1 MNLSDKEDL
10 RWLSQLVGDI
20 RSAGPDH
27 DPMMV
32 GAMARDLLLHYGR
45 GVPVQRATTDVDLA
59 FAVAN
64 WDEFSALRDALLTSE
79 WFTATRAEHKLRHR
93 EALEID
99 LIPFGGVEDAAGQ
112 VVWPVNESL
121 IRVLGYQE
129 ARATSLEVLL
139 PEGQRI
145 STVSLPMLAAIKV
158 IAWADRHTS
167 QPRKDAS
174 DLLLV
179 LKNYLHEKNA
189 ARLYGEA
196 AHLLEETD
204 FDYESAGAWLAGN
217 DAAASIARTS
227 SDSVRLLDVLR
238 DILYIETDANGQL
251 RLIGESGLEP
261 DSAIRLLRSFRDGLF
276 AEHSDAH
283 P

>member
-1 MNLSDKEDL
+1 
-10 RWLSQLVGDI
+10 
-20 RSAGPDH
+20 
-27 DPMMV
+27 
-32 GAMARDLLLHYGR
+32 
-45 GVPVQRATTDVDLA
+45 
-59 FAVAN
+59 
-64 WDEFSALRDALLTSE
+64 
-79 WFTATRAEHKLRHR
+79 
-93 EALEID
+93 
-99 LIPFGGVEDAAGQ
+99 
-112 VVWPVNESL
+112 
-121 IRVLGYQE
+121 
-129 ARATSLEVLL
+129 
-139 PEGQRI
+139 
-145 STVSLPMLAAIKV
+145 MLAAIKV

-238 DILYIETDANGQL
+238 DILYIETDANGKL

-261 DSAIRLLRSFRDGLF
+261 DSAIRLLRSLRDGLF